1 MIDKAG
7 SNPASVELVK
17 SDIIPNFQSRS
28 LEAYISETQ
37 KIPMLTLDEERDLAI
52 RLRENNDLQAAQRMV
67 MSHLRLVVS
76 TARSYISPGIHHAD
90 LIQEGNIGLMKAV
103 KRFDERNGARLG
115 TYALPWIKAEM
126 LEYLICNS
134 RIARVA
140 SSKPQRKLFFGL
152 NKFRAGGKPLSYS
165 QIQEA
170 STKLGVSKED
180 VIEMECR
187 LSGNDVP
194 LDDSETDSETWAPIN
209 YLATEESEPTH
220 VIERAQGYSLQSDG
234 LSSALES
241 LDPRSRKI
249 IESRWLCDEDV
260 KPTTLTELAT
270 EFGVSMER
278 VRQIESAAI
287 KKMRGTLT
295 AYM

>member
-1 MIDKAG
+1 MIDSAG
-7 SNPASVELVK
+7 SDHAQPKQVK
-17 SDIIPNFQSRS
+17 LDVVPNFQSRS
-28 LEAYISETQ
+28 LEAYIGETH
-37 KIPMLTLDEERDLAI
+37 KIPMLTLDEERSLAV
-52 RLRENNDLQAAQRMV
+52 RYREENDLRAAHRMV
-67 MSHLRLVVS
+67 MAHLRLVVS
-76 TARSYISPGIHHAD
+76 TARNYISPGIHHAD

-152 NKFRAGGKPLSYS
+152 NKFKSDNKALTYS
-165 QIQEA
+165 QIKDA
-170 STKLGVSKED
+170 SAKLGVSEED

-187 LSGNDVP
+187 LSGSDMALEDNDA
-194 LDDSETDSETWAPIN
+194 DEGSWSPIN
-209 YLATEESEPTH
+209 YLATVESEPTE
-220 VIERAQGYSLQSDG
+220 VMERTEVYSLQSDG
-234 LSSALES
+234 LAEALSS
-241 LDPRSRKI
+241 LDQRSRKI
-249 IESRWLCDEDV
+249 IESRWLCEDGV
-260 KPTTLTELAT
+260 KAATLTELAK

-278 VRQIESAAI
+278 VRQIEVAAM